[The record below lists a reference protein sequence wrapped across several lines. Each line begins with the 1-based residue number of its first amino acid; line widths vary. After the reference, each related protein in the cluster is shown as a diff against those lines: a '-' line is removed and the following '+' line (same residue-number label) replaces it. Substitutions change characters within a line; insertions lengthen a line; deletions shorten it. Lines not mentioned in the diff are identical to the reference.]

1 MQMKKTPQKDR
12 PPRSEPGER
21 FAWHHVR
28 AVVPQGWEVTAYS
41 VEDRIGRL
49 EFNDRHGLQGIVS
62 WEPCNREPDR
72 LTTMATFL
80 ANNII
85 GRKNADKIRPTD
97 VHTEDAGLFLMGWL
111 DETTPCQAI
120 AYDQES
126 QHLVRWVFEGHS
138 SKTDRQNI
146 LRPILESF
154 DFNNDADV
162 CEYRLHGIR
171 CVLPRDYQ
179 IEDIIVLP
187 ANVMM
192 SFESEESKRKAV
204 FRRWGLADMVLG
216 KTDLMRFYE
225 PILRT
230 LSIEVEASR
239 PCHVNGCEARLVS
252 YNAPR
257 EHHSDRFMRRR
268 WKNGKAVVW
277 HDPDANRVYT
287 VEQIGPDDTPEL
299 KFTDVIPGLT
309 LEVSD

>member
-1 MQMKKTPQKDR
+1 MKKPPQKIGTPR
-12 PPRSEPGER
+12 PDPGEP

-28 AVVPQGWEVTAYS
+28 GVVPHGWEVTAYS

-62 WEPCNREPDR
+62 WEPCSREPDR

-85 GRKNADKIRPTD
+85 GRKNADKIRATD
-97 VHTEDAGLFLMGWL
+97 VRTEDAGPFLMGWL

-120 AYDQES
+120 AYDPKS

-138 SKTDRQNI
+138 AKADRQNI

-192 SFESEESKRKAV
+192 SFESEASMRKAV

-230 LSIEVEASR
+230 QSIEVEASR
-239 PCHVNGCEARLVS
+239 LCHVNGCDARLVT

-268 WKNGKAVVW
+268 WSNGQAVIW
-277 HDPDANRVYT
+277 HDEDANRVYT
-287 VEQIGPDDTPEL
+287 FEQIGPADTREL
-299 KFTDVIPGLT
+299 EFSAVIPGLNM
-309 LEVSD
+309 EVVN